1 MILGFG
7 TCLFEDILSDID
19 MQKGSSSILYFTL
32 SAALLKVSGLRHHHT
47 LHCTAQNWLV
57 LMLFKNIRWD
67 LGTSINKGFEP
78 PPKYTNLNFI
88 DFFILCSTK
97 LECRMRAIITYGL
110 YIFYSIFHC
119 GLYCSAVYNAEQ
131 LIILFFFGVT
141 IYTMVV
147 TKK

>member
-1 MILGFG
+1 MFHFFSKISFWKLVITSPIQKTFLDFNNWKNWIMDEKLILLIQGLDFYMILGFG
-7 TCLFEDILSDID
+7 TCLSEDILSDID

-78 PPKYTNLNFI
+78 TP
-88 DFFILCSTK
+88 
-97 LECRMRAIITYGL
+97 E
-110 YIFYSIFHC
+110 
-119 GLYCSAVYNAEQ
+119 
-131 LIILFFFGVT
+131 LIIQIL
-141 IYTMVV
+141 IS
-147 TKK
+147 